1 MHTNIP
7 SISSESSNKAKE
19 INEYMVQCQKLSE
32 YIKDYYS
39 KNNNYPPTKLDF
51 YRKEEL

>member
-1 MHTNIP
+1 
-7 SISSESSNKAKE
+7 
-19 INEYMVQCQKLSE
+19 MVQCQKLSE
-32 YIKDYYS
+32 YIKDYYA